1 MWQDAGVWEKACALN
16 CAVLDKTGTIT
27 KGHPEARTGRDV
39 WQGRFPADRGST
51 LYLEDSFFGW
61 KIRGRGDSKD

>member
-27 KGHPEARTGRDV
+27 KGHPEARTEGCLV
-39 WQGRFPADRGST
+39 EEFCWKGWGST

-61 KIRGRGDSKD
+61 KIRGRGG